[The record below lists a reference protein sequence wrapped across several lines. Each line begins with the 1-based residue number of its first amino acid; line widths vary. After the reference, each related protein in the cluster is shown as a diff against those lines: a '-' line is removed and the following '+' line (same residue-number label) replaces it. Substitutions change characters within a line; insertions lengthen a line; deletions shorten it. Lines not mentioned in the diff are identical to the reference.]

1 MANFD
6 TLIKGGTV
14 VDGSGAA
21 PFIADVALKDGM
33 IAAIGRDLGTATET
47 VDADGLIVAPG
58 WVDIH
63 THYDGQA
70 TWDPVLS
77 QSLRHGVTTLMMGN
91 CGVGFA
97 PAKPDR
103 RDFLIE
109 LMEGVEDIP
118 GVSLRA
124 GLPWSWESF
133 PEYLNALDAMPRSF
147 DIATQL
153 SHGALRAYVMDKR
166 GADNESATPADI
178 EKMAALTLDAMQA
191 GAFGFSSSRT
201 AVHIA
206 VDGRP
211 VPGTYAADDELI
223 ALACAV
229 KASGRGLVEIV
240 LSGVAGEDSA
250 ALDQEM
256 AMLRRVAEGSGAPV
270 MFLLVQQLG
279 DSGQWRRQLAAC
291 DDAAQAGLT
300 IIPQVSGRPISILF
314 CFEGEHPWKFMPS
327 YQAIANLPFAER
339 YSRLR
344 DPAFRAQLL
353 SEQDPNDQGFSMLY
367 KNPALWDYTFPAGS
381 PINYTP
387 DPDNSI
393 AKIAAREG
401 RSPWAVA
408 YDLLLEDS
416 GQAILMYALTGYAD
430 GNTDAVREMVTHPR
444 SVLGLSDAGAHVR
457 LIADYGVH
465 TYMLSHWVRDHA
477 ADDPK
482 RLSLEYVI
490 KKLTGDNADLYG
502 FHDRGRLAV
511 GLRADIN
518 LIDLPS
524 LAAGRPHMV
533 YDLPAAQARLDQ
545 SVQGYVATYVKGT
558 VVQRNGEDTGARPGR
573 LVRSGQAGSASDTRP
588 LAERSA
594 SAG

>member
-1 MANFD
+1 MASFD
-6 TLIKGGTV
+6 TLIQGGTV

-21 PFIADVALKDGM
+21 AHTADVAIKDGM
-33 IAAIGRDLGTATET
+33 IAAIGRNLGSATDT
-47 VDADGLIVAPG
+47 VNADGLLVTPG

-70 TWDPVLS
+70 TWDPVLT
-77 QSLRHGVTTLMMGN
+77 QSVSHGVTTLMMGN

-103 RDFLIE
+103 HDFLIE

-124 GLPWSWESF
+124 GLPWAWESF
-133 PEYLNALDAMPRSF
+133 PEYMNVLDGTPRTI

-166 GADNESATPADI
+166 GADNENATAADI
-178 EKMAALTLDAMQA
+178 EHMARLTREAMDA

-201 AVHIA
+201 PVHIA
-206 VDGRP
+206 LDGRP

-223 ALACAV
+223 ALARAV
-229 KASGRGLVEIV
+229 KSSGRGLVEIV
-240 LSGVAGEDSA
+240 LAGVAGEDSDG
-250 ALDQEM
+250 LDREM
-256 AMLRRVAEGSGAPV
+256 AMLRRVAEHSGAAV

-279 DSGQWRRQLAAC
+279 DSTQWRRQLAAC

-300 IIPQVSGRPISILF
+300 LIPQVAGRPISILF

-327 YQAIANLPFAER
+327 YQEIADLPFDAR
-339 YSRLR
+339 YARLR
-344 DPAFRAQLL
+344 DPAFRARLL
-353 SEQDPNDQGFSMLY
+353 AEQDPNDQGFSLLY
-367 KNPALWDYTFPAGS
+367 KNPALWDFTYPAGS

-387 DPDNSI
+387 DPTNSV

-401 RSPWAVA
+401 RSPWEVA
-408 YDLLLEDS
+408 YDLLLADN
-416 GQAILMYALTGYAD
+416 GQSFLMYALTGYAD
-430 GNTDAVREMVTHPR
+430 GNTDAVQAMVRHPR

-457 LIADYGVH
+457 FIADYGVH
-465 TYMLSHWVRDHA
+465 SYMLSHWVRDHQK
-477 ADDPK
+477 DDP
-482 RLSLEYVI
+482 RHMPLEFVV
-490 KKLTGDNADLYG
+490 KKMTSDNAAVYG
-502 FHDRGRLAV
+502 MKDRGRLAA

-518 LIDLPS
+518 LIDMARLGS
-524 LAAGRPHMV
+524 GRPRMV

-545 SVQGYVATYVKGT
+545 SVTGYVATYVQGQA
-558 VVQRNGEDTGARPGR
+558 VLRAGVDTGARPGR
-573 LVRSGQAGSASDTRP
+573 LVRSR
-588 LAERSA
+588 
-594 SAG
+594 

>member
-1 MANFD
+1 MAQFD

-14 VDGSGAA
+14 VDGSGSP
-21 PFIADVALKDGM
+21 PFVADIAVKDGM
-33 IAAIGRDLGTATET
+33 IAAIGQALGSATET
-47 VDADGLIVAPG
+47 VDATGLIVAPG

-63 THYDGQA
+63 THYDGQV

-103 RDFLIE
+103 HDFLIE

-124 GLPWSWESF
+124 GLPWTWESF
-133 PEYLNALDAMPRSF
+133 PEYMDALDAMPRSI

-166 GADNESATPADI
+166 GADNENATPADI
-178 EKMAALTLDAMQA
+178 EKMAALTTEAMRA

-201 AVHIA
+201 EVHIA
-206 VDGRP
+206 IDGRP
-211 VPGTYAADDELI
+211 VPGTYAADEELI
-223 ALACAV
+223 ALAAAV
-229 KASGRGLVEIV
+229 KASGRGLVEVV
-240 LSGVAGEDSA
+240 LAGVAGEDTA
-250 ALDQEM
+250 ALDREM
-256 AMLRRVAEGSGAPV
+256 AMLRRIAQASGAPV

-279 DSGQWRRQLAAC
+279 DANQWRRQLAAC
-291 DDAAQAGLT
+291 DDAAKDGLT

-327 YQAIANLPFAER
+327 YQAIADLPFAER
-339 YSRLR
+339 YARLR
-344 DPAFRAQLL
+344 DPAFRDQLL
-353 SEQDPNDQGFSMLY
+353 SEQDPNEQGFSMLY
-367 KNPALWDYTFPAGS
+367 KNPALWDFTYPAGN
-381 PINYTP
+381 PINYIP
-387 DPDNSI
+387 DPNNSI

-408 YDLLLEDS
+408 YDLLLEDN
-416 GQAILMYALTGYAD
+416 GQSILMYALTGYAD

-465 TYMLSHWVRDHA
+465 SFMLSHWVRDQA
-477 ADDPK
+477 SDDSK
-482 RLSLEYVI
+482 RLPLEFVV

-518 LIDLPS
+518 LIDLAN
-524 LAAGRPHMV
+524 LAVGRPHMV
-533 YDLPAAQARLDQ
+533 YDLPADQARLDQ
-545 SVQGYVATYVKGT
+545 TVQGYVATYVKGT
-558 VVQRNGEDTGARPGR
+558 LVQRNGEDTGARPGR
-573 LVRSGQAGSASDTRP
+573 LVRSGQLDVAAHAGRA
-588 LAERSA
+588 A

>member
-1 MANFD
+1 MAKFD

-14 VDGSGAA
+14 VDGSGST
-21 PFIADVALKDGM
+21 PFVADVAVKDGM
-33 IAAIGRDLGTATET
+33 IAAIGHALGSATET
-47 VDADGLIVAPG
+47 VDATGLIVAPG

-63 THYDGQA
+63 THYDGQV

-103 RDFLIE
+103 HDFLIE

-124 GLPWSWESF
+124 GLPWTWESF
-133 PEYLNALDAMPRSF
+133 PEYMDALDAMPRSI

-166 GADNESATPADI
+166 GADNENATPDDI
-178 EKMAALTLDAMQA
+178 EKMAALTTEAMRA

-201 AVHIA
+201 EVHIA
-206 VDGRP
+206 IDGRP
-211 VPGTYAADDELI
+211 VPGTYAADEELI
-223 ALACAV
+223 ALAAAV
-229 KASGRGLVEIV
+229 KASGRGLVEVV
-240 LSGVAGEDSA
+240 LAGVAGEDTA
-250 ALDQEM
+250 ALDREM
-256 AMLRRVAEGSGAPV
+256 SMLRRIAQASGAPV

-279 DSGQWRRQLAAC
+279 DANQWRRQLAAC
-291 DDAAQAGLT
+291 DEAAKDGLT

-327 YQAIANLPFAER
+327 YQAIADLPFAER
-339 YSRLR
+339 YARLR

-353 SEQDPNDQGFSMLY
+353 SEQDPNEQGFSMLY
-367 KNPALWDYTFPAGS
+367 KNPALWDFTYPAGN
-381 PINYTP
+381 PINYIP

-408 YDLLLEDS
+408 YDLLLEDG
-416 GQAILMYALTGYAD
+416 GQSILMYALTGYAD

-457 LIADYGVH
+457 LIADYVVH
-465 TYMLSHWVRDHA
+465 SFMLSHWVRDQASDA
-477 ADDPK
+477 AKHLP
-482 RLSLEYVI
+482 LEFVV

-502 FHDRGRLAV
+502 FNDRGRLAV

-518 LIDLPS
+518 LIDLPN
-524 LAAGRPHMV
+524 LAVGRPHMV
-533 YDLPAAQARLDQ
+533 YDLPAEQARLDQ

-558 VVQRNGEDTGARPGR
+558 LVQRNGEDTGARPGR
-573 LVRSGQAGSASDTRP
+573 LVRSGQLDVAAQAGRA
-588 LAERSA
+588 A

>member
-1 MANFD
+1 MASFD

-14 VDGSGAA
+14 VDGSGSA
-21 PFIADVALKDGM
+21 PYIADLAIKDGM
-33 IAAIGRDLGTATET
+33 IAAIGRDLGSATET
-47 VDADGLIVAPG
+47 VDADGLLVTPG

-77 QSLRHGVTTLMMGN
+77 QSMRHGVTTLMMGN

-103 RDFLIE
+103 HDFLIG

-124 GLPWSWESF
+124 GLPWAWESF
-133 PEYLNALDAMPRSF
+133 PEYLNALDATPRTI

-166 GADNESATPADI
+166 GADNENATAADI
-178 EKMAALTLDAMQA
+178 EKMAVLTREAMDA

-201 AVHIA
+201 PVHIA
-206 VDGRP
+206 LDGRP

-223 ALACAV
+223 ALARAV
-229 KASGRGLVEIV
+229 KDSGHGLVEIV
-240 LSGVAGEDSA
+240 LAGVAGEDSEG
-250 ALDQEM
+250 LDREM
-256 AMLRRVAEGSGAPV
+256 AMLRRVAEGSGASV

-279 DSGQWRRQLAAC
+279 DSTQWRRQLAAC
-291 DDAAQAGLT
+291 DDAAKAGLK
-300 IIPQVSGRPISILF
+300 IIPQVAGRPISILF

-327 YQAIANLPFAER
+327 YQEIANLSFEER
-339 YSRLR
+339 YARLR
-344 DPAFRAQLL
+344 DPAFRARLL
-353 SEQDPNDQGFSMLY
+353 SEQDPNDQGFSLLY
-367 KNPALWDYTFPAGS
+367 KNPALWDYTYPAGS

-387 DPDNSI
+387 DPGNSV

-401 RSPWAVA
+401 RSPWEVA
-408 YDLLLEDS
+408 YDLLLTDN
-416 GQAILMYALTGYAD
+416 GQSFLMYALTGYAD
-430 GNTDAVREMVTHPR
+430 GNTDAVHEMVCHPR

-457 LIADYGVH
+457 FIADYGMH
-465 TYMLSHWVRDHA
+465 SYMLTHWVRDHA

-482 RLSLEYVI
+482 HLPLEFVV
-490 KKLTGDNADLYG
+490 KKLTSDNAAVYG
-502 FHDRGRLAV
+502 FKDRGLLAA

-518 LIDLPS
+518 LIDLAH
-524 LAAGRPHMV
+524 LASSRPRMV

-545 SVQGYVATYVKGT
+545 NVEGYVATYVKGE
-558 VVQRNGEDTGARPGR
+558 VVQRRGEDTGARPGR
-573 LVRSGQAGSASDTRP
+573 LVRSR
-588 LAERSA
+588 
-594 SAG
+594 

>member
-1 MANFD
+1 MASFD
-6 TLIKGGTV
+6 TLIQGGTV

-21 PFIADVALKDGM
+21 AHTADVAIKDGM
-33 IAAIGRDLGTATET
+33 IAAIGRNLGSATET
-47 VDADGLIVAPG
+47 VNADGLLVTPG

-70 TWDPVLS
+70 TWDPVLT
-77 QSLRHGVTTLMMGN
+77 QSVSHGVTTLMMGN

-124 GLPWSWESF
+124 GLPWAWESF
-133 PEYLNALDAMPRSF
+133 PEYMNVLDGTPRTI

-166 GADNESATPADI
+166 GADNENATAADI
-178 EKMAALTLDAMQA
+178 EHMARLTREAMDA

-201 AVHIA
+201 PVHIA
-206 VDGRP
+206 LDGRP

-223 ALACAV
+223 ALARAV
-229 KASGRGLVEIV
+229 KSSGRGLVEIV
-240 LSGVAGEDSA
+240 LAGVAGEDSDG
-250 ALDQEM
+250 LDREM
-256 AMLRRVAEGSGAPV
+256 AMLRRVAEHSGAAV

-279 DSGQWRRQLAAC
+279 DSTQWRRQLAAC

-300 IIPQVSGRPISILF
+300 LIPQVAGRPISILF

-327 YQAIANLPFAER
+327 YQEIADLPFDAR
-339 YSRLR
+339 YARLR
-344 DPAFRAQLL
+344 DPAFRARLL
-353 SEQDPNDQGFSMLY
+353 AEQDPNDQGFSLLY
-367 KNPALWDYTFPAGS
+367 KNPALWDFTYPAGS

-387 DPDNSI
+387 DPTSSV

-401 RSPWAVA
+401 RSPWEVA
-408 YDLLLEDS
+408 YDLLLADN
-416 GQAILMYALTGYAD
+416 GQSFLMYALTGYAD
-430 GNTDAVREMVTHPR
+430 GNTDAVQAMVRHPR

-457 LIADYGVH
+457 FIADYGVH
-465 TYMLSHWVRDHA
+465 SYMLSHWVRDHKQ
-477 ADDPK
+477 DDP
-482 RLSLEYVI
+482 RHMPLEFVV
-490 KKLTGDNADLYG
+490 KKMTSDNAAVYG
-502 FHDRGRLAV
+502 MKDRGRLAA

-518 LIDLPS
+518 LIDMARLGS
-524 LAAGRPHMV
+524 GRPRMV

-545 SVQGYVATYVKGT
+545 SVTGYVATYVKGQA
-558 VVQRNGEDTGARPGR
+558 VLRAGVDTGARPGR
-573 LVRSGQAGSASDTRP
+573 LVRSR
-588 LAERSA
+588 
-594 SAG
+594 

>member
-1 MANFD
+1 MASFD

-21 PFIADVALKDGM
+21 PLTADVAIKDGM
-33 IAAIGRDLGTATET
+33 IAAIGRDLGTAHET
-47 VDADGLIVAPG
+47 VNADGLLVTPG

-77 QSLRHGVTTLMMGN
+77 QSVRHGVTTLMMGN

-124 GLPWSWESF
+124 GLPWAWESF
-133 PEYLNALDAMPRSF
+133 PEYMNALDKTPRTI

-166 GADNESATPADI
+166 GADNENATAADI
-178 EKMAALTLDAMQA
+178 EKMALLTREAMEA

-201 AVHIA
+201 PVHIA
-206 VDGRP
+206 LDGRP

-223 ALACAV
+223 ALARAV

-240 LSGVAGEDSA
+240 LAGVAGEDSDG
-250 ALDQEM
+250 LDREM
-256 AMLRRVAEGSGAPV
+256 AMLRRVAEGSGAAV

-279 DSGQWRRQLAAC
+279 DSTQWRRQLAAC
-291 DDAAQAGLT
+291 DDAAKAGLT
-300 IIPQVSGRPISILF
+300 LIPQVAGRPISILF

-327 YQAIANLPFAER
+327 YQEIANLPFAQR
-339 YSRLR
+339 YARLR
-344 DPAFRAQLL
+344 DPAFRARLL
-353 SEQDPNDQGFSMLY
+353 GEQDPNDQGFSLLY
-367 KNPALWDYTFPAGS
+367 KNPALWDFTYPAGS

-387 DPDNSI
+387 DPNNSV

-401 RSPWAVA
+401 RSPWDVA
-408 YDLLLEDS
+408 YDLLLTDN
-416 GQAILMYALTGYAD
+416 GQSFLMYALTGYAD
-430 GNTDAVREMVTHPR
+430 GNTDAVHEMVRHPR
-444 SVLGLSDAGAHVR
+444 SVVGLSDAGAHVR
-457 LIADYGVH
+457 FIADYGVH
-465 TYMLSHWVRDHA
+465 SYMLSHWVRDHGVGDA
-477 ADDPK
+477 KHLP
-482 RLSLEYVI
+482 LEFVV
-490 KKLTGDNADLYG
+490 KKLTGDNAAVYG
-502 FHDRGRLAV
+502 FKDRGRLAA

-518 LIDLPS
+518 LIDLAR
-524 LAAGRPHMV
+524 LASGRPRMV

-545 SVQGYVATYVKGT
+545 SVEGYVATYVKGSA
-558 VVQRNGEDTGARPGR
+558 VQRDGVDTGARPGR
-573 LVRSGQAGSASDTRP
+573 LVRSR
-588 LAERSA
+588 
-594 SAG
+594 